1 MCHLWSSV
9 ANILPERM
17 NKITRPEGVMYDN
30 FKANYQAIYRH
41 EKSHQHLRVRQFL
54 KSQKFT
60 SLNRIEYPLAVLE
73 NARLYNPQAKDPNPF
88 FVTECMLRTVYQEV
102 SVYLKEITFQIF

>member
-1 MCHLWSSV
+1 MIISKTIIKQFIGMKR
-9 ANILPERM
+9 A
-17 NKITRPEGVMYDN
+17 
-30 FKANYQAIYRH
+30 
-41 EKSHQHLRVRQFL
+41 QHLRVRQFL

-102 SVYLKEITFQIF
+102 SIYLKEITFQIF